1 MEKAKIISINYE
13 PSDTIEKQGKRKDI
27 EKYLKDGY
35 YIKEERNGYW
45 VLVKT
50 ARLIVTLANS
60 SHTRTF
66 NMKEDICD
74 YYGKKRISQ
83 SLVDRFSKD
92 IGNGIIS
99 IFLHSQGNYEIK

>member
-1 MEKAKIISINYE
+1 MEKAKIISIIYE

-27 EKYLKDGY
+27 ERYLKDGY

-50 ARLIVTLANS
+50 ARLIVTLAND
-60 SHTRTF
+60 SHTRVF

-74 YYGKKRISQ
+74 YYGKNRISQ

-92 IGNGIIS
+92 IGNGTIS
-99 IFLHSQGNYEIK
+99 IFLDSKGNYEIK